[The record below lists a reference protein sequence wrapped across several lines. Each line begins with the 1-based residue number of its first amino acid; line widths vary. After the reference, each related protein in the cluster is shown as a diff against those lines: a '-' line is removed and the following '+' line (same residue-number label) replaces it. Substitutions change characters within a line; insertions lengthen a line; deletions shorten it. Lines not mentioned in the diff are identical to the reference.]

1 MIGLEWADLGVALG
15 LALAIEGAA
24 YALAPDLIR
33 RLYATLLMEPVPRLR
48 IMGAIALALGV
59 LIVWVI
65 RG

>member
-24 YALAPDLIR
+24 YALAPDMIR
-33 RLYATLLMEPVPRLR
+33 RLYAILLMEPVPRLR
-48 IMGAIALALGV
+48 VMGVAALAIGV
-59 LIVWVI
+59 LIVWIV